1 MLYYFHGTKKFPWEN
16 EIMHKTI
23 QELPPRISDCL
34 KVIFAMQERG
44 QKISTSAVREQLG
57 VSDATVTM
65 LFKDFAE
72 AGWVE
77 HIPYHGVHL
86 TPLGER
92 KAMEVIRHHRL
103 LELYLARELGYSWDK
118 VHNEADK
125 LEHVISEEFEDKLD
139 ALLGHPTVD
148 PHGDP
153 IPSKDGVIT
162 VRKGLSLAQLQ
173 TGQSALIL
181 RVNDQDPEKLCY
193 LGQLGLYPDTYVQM
207 LGRAPFGGPI
217 RILVG
222 EMPQQVEHMLGTEL
236 AEQIIV
242 TSPEPAKTMTT
253 TRK

>member
-1 MLYYFHGTKKFPWEN
+1 
-16 EIMHKTI
+16 MHKSI

-34 KVIFAMQERG
+34 KVIFTMQERG

-77 HIPYHGVHL
+77 HTPYHGVSL

-118 VHNEADK
+118 VHDEADK
-125 LEHVISEEFEDKLD
+125 LEHVISEEFEDRLD

-162 VRKGLSLAQLQ
+162 ARTGRSLAQLED
-173 TGQSALIL
+173 GQSAHIL
-181 RVNDQDPEKLCY
+181 RVNDQNSEKLCY
-193 LGQLGLYPDTYVQM
+193 LGQLGLYPETHVQM
-207 LGRAPFGGPI
+207 ISRAPFGGPL

-222 EMPQQVEHMLGTEL
+222 EMPQQVEQMLGPEL

-242 TSPEPAKTMTT
+242 SSPEAADVTVTSNK
-253 TRK
+253 

>member
-1 MLYYFHGTKKFPWEN
+1 
-16 EIMHKTI
+16 MHKSIQESI
-23 QELPPRISDCL
+23 QELAPRISDCL
-34 KVIFAMQERG
+34 KVIYAMQERG
-44 QKISTSAVREQLG
+44 QKVTTSAVHEQLG

-77 HIPYHGVHL
+77 HTPYRGVRL

-118 VHNEADK
+118 VHDEADK

-139 ALLGHPTVD
+139 ALLGYPTVD

-153 IPSKDGVIT
+153 IPSKDGVIPARDGRALT
-162 VRKGLSLAQLQ
+162 HLQ
-173 TGQSALIL
+173 EGQSALIL
-181 RVNDQDPEKLCY
+181 RVKDQDPEKLCY
-193 LGQLGLYPDTYVQM
+193 LGELGLYPDVYVQ
-207 LGRAPFGGPI
+207 LLSKAPFGGPLRI
-217 RILVG
+217 RVG
-222 EMPQQVEHMLGTEL
+222 ETPQQVEHMLGVEL

-242 TSPEPAKTMTT
+242 TQPEPV
-253 TRK
+253 TR